1 MKIAVV
7 GCGALGSYY
16 GAKLCRHGP
25 EVHFLLRSDFEVVRR
40 SGVFIQSAEGA
51 FRAHPRCANVPEA
64 IGRGDLVLLWLKTP
78 AKEPFADLL
87 PPLAGAAAGR
97 PTPP

>member
-16 GAKLCRHGP
+16 GAKLCRHGL

-40 SGVFIQSAEGA
+40 SGVLIQSAEGA

-64 IGRGDLVLLWLKTP
+64 IGRGHFVLLWLKTTP
-78 AKEPFADLL
+78 HAQVPQLF
-87 PPLAGAAAGR
+87 PPLCGAATR
-97 PTPP
+97 PPPPP